1 VRFIV
6 ADVSK
11 PYRIR
16 EPRKPGSEWKQLGPV
31 LTFAISRRRFPAQRH
46 ASLENSIIKSEI
58 SGQRSEIRKIEDL
71 QAALAQFAAVTD
83 AMQRLGFPI
92 ANDLEKSK

>member
-1 VRFIV
+1 V
-6 ADVSK
+6 K
-11 PYRIR
+11 
-16 EPRKPGSEWKQLGPV
+16 WKQLGPV

-71 QAALAQFAAVTD
+71 QAALAQF
-83 AMQRLGFPI
+83 GEI
-92 ANDLEKSK
+92 ANNLK